1 MTFSEIIIDWYEVN
15 KRNLPWRNTKDA
27 YTIWVSEVILQ
38 QTRVVQGLAYFI
50 RFIERFPTVIALAQA
65 DEEEVLKYWQGLGYY
80 SRARNMHKA
89 AQQVV
94 ELYDGIFPTHYP
106 HLLTLQGIGEYT
118 AAAISSFAANEAH
131 AVVDGN
137 VYRVLSRV
145 FGIFLAINSNEGK
158 REFKKL
164 AQSLLPTHQASTY
177 NQAIM
182 EFGALQCVPARPLCS
197 TCPLQVMCYAYTH
210 QHVSSL
216 PKKEKKTTTKTRYF
230 FYLDIRNGEYTY
242 LQKRTQKDI
251 WHNLFE
257 YPLVECDKE
266 TSIENVINSE
276 DFQEIVEKCEKTSI
290 HSISSEIKHVL
301 SHQIIRTIFIRIH
314 IETDNSLLQSLYKIN
329 SRDIEDYPIS
339 RLMHKYIEKITNE
352 T

>member
-137 VYRVLSRV
+137 V
-145 FGIFLAINSNEGK
+145 
-158 REFKKL
+158 
-164 AQSLLPTHQASTY
+164 
-177 NQAIM
+177 
-182 EFGALQCVPARPLCS
+182 
-197 TCPLQVMCYAYTH
+197 
-210 QHVSSL
+210 
-216 PKKEKKTTTKTRYF
+216 
-230 FYLDIRNGEYTY
+230 
-242 LQKRTQKDI
+242 
-251 WHNLFE
+251 
-257 YPLVECDKE
+257 
-266 TSIENVINSE
+266 
-276 DFQEIVEKCEKTSI
+276 
-290 HSISSEIKHVL
+290 
-301 SHQIIRTIFIRIH
+301 
-314 IETDNSLLQSLYKIN
+314 
-329 SRDIEDYPIS
+329 
-339 RLMHKYIEKITNE
+339 
-352 T
+352 